1 MKNLIKL
8 TVVNDSNESYSIGE
22 YRFPM
27 GKKTTLSVNRHTADN
42 IVITATAL
50 HGLKVSVADADEQ
63 AAPAGGYVPA
73 SEVLELK
80 KAKEQAEAESK
91 TLLAEKSQLASE
103 IESLREQLAEAINV
117 PASEVLELKK
127 AKEQAEAESKT
138 LLAEKSQ
145 LASEIESLREQL
157 AEAINVPASEVL
169 ELKKAK
175 EQAEAE
181 SKTLLAE

>member
-27 GKKTTLSVNRHTADN
+27 RKKTTLSVNRHTADN

-50 HGLKVSVADADEQ
+50 PGLKVSVADADEQ

-103 IESLREQLAEAINV
+103 IESLREQLAEAIKAAT
-117 PASEVLELKK
+117 PSEKPSDSSDTAVKSDETATKAKTRK
-127 AKEQAEAESKT
+127 AKETKVEEAK
-138 LLAEKSQ
+138 Q
-145 LASEIESLREQL
+145 
-157 AEAINVPASEVL
+157 
-169 ELKKAK
+169 
-175 EQAEAE
+175 
-181 SKTLLAE
+181 